1 MPDVL
6 TNRQSPDYPK
16 LSRYNNFYTFYHTAD
31 NKTVYGKTA
40 WLSQSTPYTVH
51 TVDSGEDLPKLA
63 LMYYNDS
70 MKYWVIADFNRICN
84 PFDILPMGKQIKI
97 PALGSIEFSAVL

>member
-6 TNRQSPDYPK
+6 TNKQSPDYPK
-16 LSRYNNFYTFYHTAD
+16 LSRYNNFYTYLHEID
-31 NKTVYGKTA
+31 NKTFYGKTA
-40 WLSQSTPYTVH
+40 WLNPNTQYALH
-51 TVDSGEDLPKLA
+51 TVAQGEDLPKIA

-84 PFDILPMGKQIKI
+84 PFEILKVGQQLKI
-97 PALGSIEFSAVL
+97 PALGSIEFEQTY